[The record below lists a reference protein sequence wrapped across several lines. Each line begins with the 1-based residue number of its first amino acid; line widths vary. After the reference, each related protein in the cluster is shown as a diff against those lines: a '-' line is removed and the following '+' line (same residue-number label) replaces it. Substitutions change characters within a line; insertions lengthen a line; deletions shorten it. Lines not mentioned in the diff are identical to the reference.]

1 MLELQRIPGSGNWTD
16 CGQQQKASWFSG
28 LSGTAPHPLTYC
40 NAVPGARCCVNT
52 DKSNR
57 ATNRGSWELPLGQ
70 LPGKCDR
77 SAGVTCP
84 CPAPSW
90 VSVKASVLGQF
101 LRSKGPAWHLSWHHG
116 LIGVCAGGMGRACTP
131 PQDIYFLSQFLPGNS
146 GGSAPLQVFDS
157 ISQEHSQ
164 QIFLSRKSFFN
175 GGMTIIRI

>member
-1 MLELQRIPGSGNWTD
+1 MHKPVCRGFKEFQGPGIRLDVTNSKRPRHF
-16 CGQQQKASWFSG
+16 QLASVALLPTPSF
-28 LSGTAPHPLTYC
+28 TYC

-101 LRSKGPAWHLSWHHG
+101 LRYKGPA
-116 LIGVCAGGMGRACTP
+116 
-131 PQDIYFLSQFLPGNS
+131 
-146 GGSAPLQVFDS
+146 
-157 ISQEHSQ
+157 
-164 QIFLSRKSFFN
+164 
-175 GGMTIIRI
+175 

>member
-1 MLELQRIPGSGNWTD
+1 MWPTA
-16 CGQQQKASWFSG
+16 KG

-40 NAVPGARCCVNT
+40 NAGPGARCCVNT

-101 LRSKGPAWHLSWHHG
+101 LWSKGLVWHLSWHHG
-116 LIGVCAGGMGRACTP
+116 LIGVCAGGMRGGRACT
-131 PQDIYFLSQFLPGNS
+131 GR
-146 GGSAPLQVFDS
+146 GKGSKSYLFSLGVSSNKFRGISSSPS
-157 ISQEHSQ
+157 I
-164 QIFLSRKSFFN
+164 
-175 GGMTIIRI
+175 